1 MFLRKDKPI
10 IRERSTHSISRAN
23 IDPDAVKVL
32 YRLVNNNFI
41 AYLVGGSVRD
51 LLLGREPKD
60 FDISTDAKPAE
71 IRKLFR
77 NCFLIGRRFRLAHI
91 VFGRKV
97 IETSTFRGEP
107 KNGGGESGLY
117 QIEDNTFGSPAE
129 DARRRDFTVNGLFY
143 DIKNFTVIDYVGGLK
158 DLERKVIRSIGIPG
172 VRFREDPVRMMRAV
186 RFAAKLDFT
195 LDKSCCRAIQAHHTD
210 ILNAS
215 MPRICEEVFRLFTVN
230 ASESSFRM
238 MWRFRLLE
246 DLVPQISDYIDRSG
260 GESSPLWKYLAA
272 LDAAPENGGFSNG
285 LRTAVLCYPLFVD
298 EFEKER
304 KRIPNGRVNRIN
316 VARKIAHPLSV
327 QLNVPKAVVYTAVAV
342 IEMLPRFDKAPVG
355 ARSERFARSVNFAE
369 AFLFRKLICT
379 AEKTDFPNYDQWYQ
393 LEQEARQHRG
403 ASSSDE
409 VESSTRR
416 KRQHRGKSHR
426 RRKSSK

>member
-10 IRERSTHSISRAN
+10 IRERSAHCISRAN
-23 IDPDAVKVL
+23 IDSDAVKVL
-32 YRLVNNNFI
+32 YRLVNCNFT

-107 KNGGGESGLY
+107 KKRGGESGLY
-117 QIEDNTFGSPAE
+117 QSEDNTFGSPAE

-143 DIKNFTVIDYVGGLK
+143 DIKSFTVIDYVGGLK
-158 DLERKVIRSIGIPG
+158 DLESKVIRSIGNPG

-195 LDKSCCRAIQAHHTD
+195 LDKSCCRAIKAHHAD

-238 MWRFRLLE
+238 MWRFKLLE
-246 DLVPQISDYIDRSG
+246 DLLPQISDYIDHNG
-260 GESSPLWKYLAA
+260 GEASPLWKYLAA

-298 EFEKER
+298 EFETER
-304 KRIPNGRVNRIN
+304 KRMPNGRANRMSI
-316 VARKIAHPLSV
+316 ARRIAHPLSV
-327 QLNVPKAVVYTAVAV
+327 RLNVPKAVIYTAVAV
-342 IEMLPRFDKAPVG
+342 IEMLPRFDRAPAG
-355 ARSERFARSVNFAE
+355 ARSERFARSVNFSE
-369 AFLFRKLICT
+369 AFLFRKLICA
-379 AEKTDFPNYDQWYQ
+379 AEKTEFTNYEQWSQ

-416 KRQHRGKSHR
+416 KRQHRGRSHR